1 MRDAPRL
8 YTVIKIIEGVMD
20 FATIFFVGGM
30 GAVTVLLPTL
40 LIGLAIY
47 TGDLGPKH
55 RSDR

>member
-1 MRDAPRL
+1 M
-8 YTVIKIIEGVMD
+8 VIKIIEGVMD
-20 FATIFFVGGM
+20 FATLFFVGGM

-55 RSDR
+55 SSDR